1 MSGRAFSCAN
11 LFTQARDWGEAAK
24 CLYRNLHRI
33 KQIKLSAELAC
44 AVWPSLTTN
53 GGDLRATRGR
63 FTCRCRSPNR
73 GATGCHRREPWCG
86 IGGSGVV
93 MQHRFA
99 SHCKADRLPP
109 HPLSTAALY
118 TRLQRPSRP
127 ERWLEDRAFR
137 PSGLKATLPCSATN
151 AGAAPPSRAL
161 LVTPN
166 GFTAA
171 LGAARRWGRRH
182 QPALSE
188 KGIRATW

>member
-1 MSGRAFSCAN
+1 
-11 LFTQARDWGEAAK
+11 
-24 CLYRNLHRI
+24 
-33 KQIKLSAELAC
+33 
-44 AVWPSLTTN
+44 
-53 GGDLRATRGR
+53 
-63 FTCRCRSPNR
+63 
-73 GATGCHRREPWCG
+73 
-86 IGGSGVV
+86 

-118 TRLQRPSRP
+118 TRLQRRSRP

-137 PSGLKATLPCSATN
+137 PSGLKATLPCSATS